1 MVMASQKATR
11 SLFAPLLR
19 RVPILYMV
27 LALGL
32 MPACAGAFEILIG
45 TGEPGTF
52 SYFSGRIIA
61 RVVSKHA
68 PAITCKTIP
77 SSGDV
82 HNLTNL
88 KQGSLDLALIDSRM
102 LYDAITKKG
111 NFEFLDIRYDN
122 LRGLMPLGDIPL
134 TLVVRSDASIASL
147 DELKGKRINAG
158 IPRTPRH
165 LATRMVMQAKGWEK
179 RDFSLFAEISTS
191 LSQDTMA
198 FCHGTVQ
205 AMVHLGVHPAPSVQQ
220 LLQRCDAVLLGI
232 NDTDIAAM
240 VQSNPALKLTAIE
253 AGTYPEQAQRIETI
267 GSQIILVATED
278 LDEETAYAIVE
289 ALYSNPQR
297 LRDAHPALAMNP
309 MPPHD
314 GKIAGAVLHPG
325 AVLYFSRH

>member
-1 MVMASQKATR
+1 MVAFHQVNRILS
-11 SLFAPLLR
+11 APLLR
-19 RVPILYMV
+19 WAPVLCFILI
-27 LALGL
+27 AGL
-32 MPACAGAFEILIG
+32 LPASVNGYDLLIG

-52 SYFSGRIIA
+52 SHFSGRIIA
-61 RVVSKHA
+61 RVVSKHV

-102 LYDAITKKG
+102 LYDAINKKG
-111 NFEFLDIRYDN
+111 NFEFLDIRYDS

-134 TLVVRSDASIASL
+134 ALVVRSDASIASL
-147 DELKGKRINAG
+147 DQLKGKRINAG
-158 IPRTPRH
+158 ISRTPRH

-205 AMVHLGVHPAPSVQQ
+205 AMVHLGVHPDPSVQQ

-240 VQSNPALKLTAIE
+240 VQSNPALKLTGIK
-253 AGTYPEQAQRIETI
+253 AGTYPEQAQRVETI
-267 GSQIILVATED
+267 GSQIILAASED
-278 LDEETAYAIVE
+278 LDQDTAYAIVE
-289 ALYSNPQR
+289 ALYGNPQR
-297 LRDAHPALAMNP
+297 LRDAHPALDMDP
-309 MPPHD
+309 MALRD
-314 GKIAGAVLHPG
+314 GKIAGAAVHPG
-325 AVLYFSRH
+325 AILYFSRH